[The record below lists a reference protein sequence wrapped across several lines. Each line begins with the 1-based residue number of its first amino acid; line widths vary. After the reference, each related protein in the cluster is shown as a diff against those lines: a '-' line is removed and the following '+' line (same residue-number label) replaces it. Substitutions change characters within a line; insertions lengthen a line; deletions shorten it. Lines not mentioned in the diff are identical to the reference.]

1 MHPQAL
7 EQKQSKRQINWI
19 GVILLNLFIAQF
31 VFAAIKYLREQP
43 YDQRAFNKR
52 YLNPLM
58 MKIAGRG
65 SFPQAVI
72 HHIGRKSG
80 STYTTPISVTPI
92 EHGFVVALPYGT
104 DVDWCRNILA
114 AGKSTLQWHD
124 ATYNLVAPEI
134 VDAASVICEFPPFQR
149 AIFRILNVESVL
161 KLQLSTASADY
172 TSVTP

>member
-1 MHPQAL
+1 MQLQAPQ
-7 EQKQSKRQINWI
+7 QKQSKRQVNWI

-31 VFAAIKYLREQP
+31 VFAVIKHLREQS

-65 SFPQAVI
+65 AFPQAII
-72 HHIGRKSG
+72 HHVGRKSG
-80 STYTTPISVTPI
+80 RTYTTPIAVAPI

-124 ATYNLVAPEI
+124 TTYNLVAPEI
-134 VDAASVICEFPPFQR
+134 VATSSVIREFPPFQR
-149 AIFRILNVESVL
+149 AIFRILKVESVL
-161 KLQLSTASADY
+161 KLQLSTATADY
-172 TSVTP
+172 TSATL